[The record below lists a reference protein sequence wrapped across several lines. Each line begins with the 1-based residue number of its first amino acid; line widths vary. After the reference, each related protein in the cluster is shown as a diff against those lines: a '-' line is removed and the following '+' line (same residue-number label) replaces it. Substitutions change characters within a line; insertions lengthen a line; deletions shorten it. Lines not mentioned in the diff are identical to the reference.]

1 MSEENPQDMSTGEL
15 VTRLSEQTSRLV
27 RDELR
32 LAQAEMSQKA
42 KHGGI
47 GAGLFGAGGLLALF
61 GLGTLIAAAVL
72 ALALALPAWAA
83 ALIVAAVLFVAAGI
97 AALVGKK
104 EIQQAK
110 PTPERTIET
119 VKDDIE
125 EIKEATRHDHGK

>member
-1 MSEENPQDMSTGEL
+1 MSEERPQGLSTGEL

-72 ALALALPAWAA
+72 ALALVLPAWAA
-83 ALIVAAVLFVAAGI
+83 ALIVAAVLFVAAGV

-104 EIQQAK
+104 EIQQAT
-110 PTPERTIET
+110 PTPERTVET
-119 VKDDIE
+119 VKDDID
-125 EIKEATRHDHGK
+125 EIKEAMHHDK

>member
-104 EIQQAK
+104 EIQQAT